1 MSYRKVNDNSLA
13 SVADAIRS
21 KGGTSDA
28 LVFPDG
34 FVSAISAIQTG
45 GSVSEPTTIS
55 GINLHNKNTDIPNTY
70 LEGAAVIAYNGWK
83 TTDFIPVEEGKFY
96 FVYSESALGTKYCS
110 KFDANKENAK
120 ALSGTINCTDKNN
133 PLFIKGHDGYFRFSG
148 ANAQINALE
157 FYEVIN
163 FDWKV

>member
-1 MSYRKVNDNSLA
+1 MRYNITVD
-13 SVADAIRS
+13 
-21 KGGTSDA
+21 GGTSVRLPTAGKYCDRDIVVTA
-28 LVFPDG
+28 TG
-34 FVSAISAIQTG
+34 G
-45 GSVSEPTTIS
+45 GSVSEPSTIS
-55 GINLHNKNTDIPNTY
+55 GINLHNKKTDIPNTY
-70 LEGAAVIAYNGWK
+70 LDGAAVIAYNGWK

-96 FVYSESALGTKYCS
+96 FVYSISAIDQQYCS

-120 ALSGTINCTDKNN
+120 VLSGTINCTDKNQ

-148 ANAQINALE
+148 ANAQINSLE

>member
-1 MSYRKVNDNSLA
+1 MIHHITVDT
-13 SVADAIRS
+13 
-21 KGGTSDA
+21 GTSVRLPTSGKYCDRDIVVTA
-28 LVFPDG
+28 TG
-34 FVSAISAIQTG
+34 G
-45 GSVSEPTTIS
+45 GSVSEPATIS
-55 GINLHNKNTDIPNTY
+55 GINLHNAGTDIPNTY
-70 LEGAAVIAYNGWK
+70 LDGAAVIAFNGWK

-96 FVYSESALGTKYCS
+96 FVYSTSAFDSKYCS

-120 ALSGTINCTDKNN
+120 VLSGTINCTDKNQ

-148 ANAQINALE
+148 ANAQINSLE

>member
-1 MSYRKVNDNSLA
+1 MSHNITVEC
-13 SVADAIRS
+13 
-21 KGGTSDA
+21 GTSVRLPTAGKYCDRDIVVTA
-28 LVFPDG
+28 TG
-34 FVSAISAIQTG
+34 G
-45 GSVSEPTTIS
+45 GSVSEPSTIS
-55 GINLHNKNTDIPNTY
+55 GINLHNTETDIPNTY
-70 LEGAAVIAYNGWK
+70 LSGDAVMEYNGWT

-96 FVYSESALGTKYCS
+96 LAYSTSAFDSKYCS

-120 ALSGTINCTDKNN
+120 VLSGTINCTDKNQ

-148 ANAQINALE
+148 ANSQIDALE

>member
-1 MSYRKVNDNSLA
+1 MTHNITVE
-13 SVADAIRS
+13 
-21 KGGTSDA
+21 GGTSVRLPTAGKYCDRDIVVTA
-28 LVFPDG
+28 TG
-34 FVSAISAIQTG
+34 G
-45 GSVSEPTTIS
+45 GSVSEPATIS
-55 GINLHNKNTDIPNTY
+55 GINLHNAETDIPNTY
-70 LEGAAVIAYNGWK
+70 LDGAALIAFNGWK

-96 FVYSESALGTKYCS
+96 FVYSVSGIGTKYCS

-120 ALSGTINCTDKNN
+120 VLSGTINCTDKNN

-148 ANAQINALE
+148 ANAQINDLE

>member
-1 MSYRKVNDNSLA
+1 MTHNITVE
-13 SVADAIRS
+13 
-21 KGGTSDA
+21 GGTSVRLPTSGKYCDRDIVVTA
-28 LVFPDG
+28 TG
-34 FVSAISAIQTG
+34 G
-45 GSVSEPTTIS
+45 GSVSEPATIS
-55 GINLHNKNTDIPNTY
+55 GINLHNAGTDIPNTY
-70 LEGAAVIAYNGWK
+70 LSGAAVIAYNGWK

-96 FVYSESALGTKYCS
+96 FVYSTSAFDSKYCS

-120 ALSGTINCTDKNN
+120 VLSGTINCTDKNK

>member
-1 MSYRKVNDNSLA
+1 MSYNITVDGGNSVRLPTA
-13 SVADAIRS
+13 GKYCDRDIVVTAT
-21 KGGTSDA
+21 G
-28 LVFPDG
+28 
-34 FVSAISAIQTG
+34 G
-45 GSVSEPTTIS
+45 GSVSEPSTIS
-55 GINLHNKNTDIPNTY
+55 GINLHNKKTDIPNTY
-70 LEGAAVIAYNGWK
+70 LEGAALIAYNSWK

-96 FVYSESALGTKYCS
+96 FVYSPTAIGTKYCS

-120 ALSGTINCTDKNN
+120 VLSGTINCTDKNN

>member
-1 MSYRKVNDNSLA
+1 MTHNITVE
-13 SVADAIRS
+13 
-21 KGGTSDA
+21 GGTSVRLPTSGKYCDRDIVVTA
-28 LVFPDG
+28 TG
-34 FVSAISAIQTG
+34 G
-45 GSVSEPTTIS
+45 GSVSEPSTII
-55 GINLHNKNTDIPNTY
+55 GINLHNKETDIPNTY
-70 LEGAAVIAYNGWK
+70 LSGASVLEYNGWT

-96 FVYSESALGTKYCS
+96 FVYSISAIDQKYCS

-120 ALSGTINCTDKNN
+120 VLSGTINCTDKNQ